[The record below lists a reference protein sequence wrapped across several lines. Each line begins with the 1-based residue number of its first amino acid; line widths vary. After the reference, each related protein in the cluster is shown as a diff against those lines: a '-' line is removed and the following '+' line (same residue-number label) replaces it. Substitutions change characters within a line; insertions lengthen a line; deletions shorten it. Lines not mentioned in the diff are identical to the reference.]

1 MYSANNNMDPGPIP
15 YELADLTYVEQM
27 LIVRV
32 HPVVSLFRLNGN
44 QYFYTGNVINFK
56 QNVQEFIDEL
66 PIDHRILPV
75 TFVINKTTV
84 AGVTQFRVRSE
95 NVLSALVW
103 LKKNNIYYKSV
114 VISYENL
121 RILPTDGNVLY
132 LLPNVSSHLRNNDN
146 IEFDDLAGSDKNFI
160 RDNSIV
166 QLGNIDQQRIIDAE
180 LHLNNPSTEELMNLR
195 LWDTTD
201 SSSID
206 AKSGYYQFKPKRDDS
221 NIQRFNNVIT
231 QIWRADTDLT
241 SILDL
246 HAVISYVAKY
256 ASKAETSSKLYVEI
270 MNDLCRHSNENTTAR
285 SIIIKLIISCC
296 TEDKV
301 CKNIQSVIDKC
312 ITRPAEYENLSLLQF
327 VKTITTVGLKYRKN
341 IKEKIVIVYLKYVE
355 GDLETAELY
364 YKQQCMLQIPFQ
376 NNVKNLVQHINSEYQ
391 KWYSLYT
398 EYELSPVNSLDMTNS
413 GEVCYSDNEEE
424 NDEKRSNAFELL
436 SSTVSENLDESLGQ
450 RLIDVTHDW
459 SFDNCKYPS
468 TLEVTEFLSKY
479 KNISASA
486 LLQKKEKKMRLSSDQ
501 RKVFDLCKAQI
512 DHIKFDKT
520 DHIYMR
526 IIVQGK
532 AGSGTS
538 TIISIKFEPLS
549 GESLRKYQLSNK
561 NIKFV
566 IIDEMSMVGGR
577 LLHQIE
583 KRCHDLFPTSDEPF
597 AGLFVYMFSD
607 FKQLP
612 PVKDSPLYYN
622 TSKDSQT
629 ASGSIASNSFE
640 KFVELTTTHRQDG
653 DVVFAEMLERVACGT
668 ITTADYKLL
677 ANRRRS
683 IGKFTGTNT
692 GGKFVNNFNFL
703 TSMSNKFRSNI
714 NDSRNLVKTNI
725 PVEDQIIVMHRLD
738 HSIHIFRLWVIQET
752 RIIAK
757 SWSLKIF
764 FLITKFDVVHCV
776 SFLTQLK
783 IHLDQFDAYAK
794 ITNVQLYANTKMRAK
809 IHLEIIENMQ
819 LLEKSPHL
827 CMDILSKICQNR
839 SLRMLRECVP
849 DYLYKI
855 QNFSEAPIANEYVS
869 LYCGKMI

>member
-1 MYSANNNMDPGPIP
+1 MDPGPIP

-285 SIIIKLIISCC
+285 SIIIKLIISCVSERDYFAQEVARLLMSWPLYSATRSFVYLNTDKLEWRKMQC

-538 TIISIKFEPLS
+538 TIIMYAITIHKSQGLTLPSEVVDIGQKEFCSGLTYVALSRVKSIKNLLFS
-549 GESLRKYQLSNK
+549 SFYDRK
-561 NIKFV
+561 
-566 IIDEMSMVGGR
+566 R
-577 LLHQIE
+577 
-583 KRCHDLFPTSDEPF
+583 
-597 AGLFVYMFSD
+597 
-607 FKQLP
+607 
-612 PVKDSPLYYN
+612 
-622 TSKDSQT
+622 
-629 ASGSIASNSFE
+629 
-640 KFVELTTTHRQDG
+640 
-653 DVVFAEMLERVACGT
+653 
-668 ITTADYKLL
+668 
-677 ANRRRS
+677 
-683 IGKFTGTNT
+683 
-692 GGKFVNNFNFL
+692 
-703 TSMSNKFRSNI
+703 
-714 NDSRNLVKTNI
+714 
-725 PVEDQIIVMHRLD
+725 
-738 HSIHIFRLWVIQET
+738 
-752 RIIAK
+752 
-757 SWSLKIF
+757 
-764 FLITKFDVVHCV
+764 FDVV
-776 SFLTQLK
+776 SKSSITSEK
-783 IHLDQFDAYAK
+783 IKF
-794 ITNVQLYANTKMRAK
+794 
-809 IHLEIIENMQ
+809 IEN
-819 LLEKSPHL
+819 
-827 CMDILSKICQNR
+827 
-839 SLRMLRECVP
+839 LREKLKF
-849 DYLYKI
+849 D
-855 QNFSEAPIANEYVS
+855 
-869 LYCGKMI
+869 